1 MPTMCIEMPA
11 VSDMI
16 HSNLWSSH
24 RLSTLPHKLVET
36 PHVLPRAAAAR
47 CQVPSQTERIG
58 CQLIKGVV
66 DYDDSRRLGM
76 CSVMPESL
84 LSSAELLSLIKTSAT
99 CGICCTSLDWLLSPS
114 LMTGQEF
121 TEISGIFSLKVNL
134 LSIEADENTKI
145 LMVIKILKEMNILMK

>member
-11 VSDMI
+11 VYIRYDTQQPMI
-16 HSNLWSSH
+16 IASLKYIAAQAGRHTAK
-24 RLSTLPHKLVET
+24 RPTCCRAP
-36 PHVLPRAAAAR
+36 PRTVAR

-99 CGICCTSLDWLLSPS
+99 CGICCTSLD
-114 LMTGQEF
+114 
-121 TEISGIFSLKVNL
+121 
-134 LSIEADENTKI
+134 
-145 LMVIKILKEMNILMK
+145 